1 MIRYDEKKP
10 MTEVVMTEVVKSRWV
25 RGALVA
31 FGVMAL
37 GLGTARVS
45 AAQTIDE
52 RLRASRQSFGGSEG
66 FVDPSGRA
74 FTFCRV
80 AYRQVRREPMG
91 QGWRTDYPDA
101 DRNLMLRLSQLTTTP
116 IRTTPQGRPDHL
128 IVQLTDDEIFQ
139 CPFVFMSDVGTM
151 ALDSEEAE
159 RLRKYLLR
167 GGFLWV
173 DDFWGEYAWD
183 RWVEEITKALPPGEY
198 PIEDLPAG
206 HMIFNALYNV
216 YDVPQVPSIQYWRRS
231 GGATSERGSG
241 SAVPHL
247 RSIRDQN
254 GRIIV
259 LMSHNT
265 DIADGWER
273 EGEDEAF
280 FFRFSPK
287 AYALGI
293 NIILY
298 ALTH

>member
-1 MIRYDEKKP
+1 MIRYEEEKR
-10 MTEVVMTEVVKSRWV
+10 MTEGATSRWM
-25 RGALVA
+25 RGVVLSL
-31 FGVMAL
+31 GVIAL
-37 GLGTARVS
+37 GLGTARLS
-45 AAQTIDE
+45 AAQTIDQ
-52 RLRASRQSFGGSEG
+52 RLRVSRQSFGGTEG

-116 IRTTPQGRPDHL
+116 IRTSPQGRPDHL
-128 IVQLTDDEIFQ
+128 IVELTDDEIFQ
-139 CPFVFMSDVGTM
+139 CPFIFMSDVGTM
-151 ALDSEEAE
+151 ALNTEEVE

-183 RWVEEITKALPPGEY
+183 RWVDEISKALPPTDF

-206 HMIFNALYNV
+206 HMIFSALYNV
-216 YDVPQVPSIQYWRRS
+216 YEVPQVPSIQYWRRS
-231 GGATSERGSG
+231 GGGTSERGSE

-247 RSIRDQN
+247 RSIHDEN

-273 EGEDEAF
+273 EGEDEEF
-280 FFRFSPK
+280 FLEFSPK

>member
-1 MIRYDEKKP
+1 MTRYDEEKR
-10 MTEVVMTEVVKSRWV
+10 MTGAVKSQWI
-25 RGALVA
+25 RGALMA

-37 GLGTARVS
+37 SFGTARVS
-45 AAQTIDE
+45 DAQTIDQ
-52 RLRASRQSFGGSEG
+52 RLRASRRSSGGTEG

-74 FTFCRV
+74 FTFCRI

-128 IVQLTDDEIFQ
+128 IVELTDDEIFQ

-151 ALDSEEAE
+151 AMNSEEAE
-159 RLRKYLLR
+159 RLREYLLR

-183 RWVEEITKALPPGEY
+183 RWVEEITKSLPPGEY
-198 PIEDLPAG
+198 PIEDVPAG

-231 GGATSERGSG
+231 GGATSERGAG

-247 RSIRDQN
+247 RSIRDQS

-280 FFRFSPK
+280 FFAFSPK

>member
-1 MIRYDEKKP
+1 MTRYNGGER
-10 MTEVVMTEVVKSRWV
+10 MAEVVRSRWA
-25 RGALVA
+25 RRALLA
-31 FGVMAL
+31 LGVMAL
-37 GLGTARVS
+37 GFGTARLS

-52 RLRASRQSFGGSEG
+52 RLRASRPSFGGTEG

-128 IVQLTDDEIFQ
+128 IVQLDNDEIFE
-139 CPFVFMSDVGTM
+139 CPFIFMSDVGTM
-151 ALDSEEAE
+151 ALNPEEAE

-173 DDFWGEYAWD
+173 DDFWGDFAWD
-183 RWVEEITKALPPGEY
+183 KWVDEISKALPPGEY
-198 PIEDLPAG
+198 PIEDVPSG

-216 YDVPQVPSIQYWRRS
+216 YEVPQIPSIQYWRRS
-231 GGATSERGSG
+231 GGGTSERGFE

-247 RSIRDQN
+247 RSIRDSN

-273 EGEDEAF
+273 EGEEEAF

-293 NIILY
+293 NIVLY